1 MQQLVFLE
9 LFVSVARDKIAILKF
24 ILEGYDG
31 LASLS
36 TVDNRNGLLVL
47 RCFPS
52 CREELIDILAGLSF
66 PISFDVNL
74 EKTLKT
80 AGKTLI

>member
-1 MQQLVFLE
+1 MQQPIFLE
-9 LFVSVARDKIAILKF
+9 LFVTVARDKIAILKF

-36 TVDNRNGLLVL
+36 TVDNRKGLLVL

-52 CREELIDILAGLSF
+52 CREELIDVLVGLSF

-74 EKTLKT
+74 ENTLKT
-80 AGKTLI
+80 TGKALI